1 LIGLELVYA
10 LDFDGVVCDSIHE
23 CFVNSYRAFLLTYKL
38 QSLPVSPDKFW
49 KEKFYSYRGV
59 VRPSKNFYALW
70 KLIVED
76 QLVPQNV
83 KEFEQTSHGLGNTL
97 EEFDLNLT
105 KVRNRQIRESLADF
119 INLNGIFDQVIEVWN
134 SLPRP
139 LFIVTAKDENL
150 VRIILDFH
158 RLSVD
163 GIFGRGSGEKYI
175 SLQKLAMDSCI
186 EITKVKFVDDNPRFV
201 EETKGVGI
209 DAALAL
215 WGYGPYESR
224 EGKTLSN
231 FREVLDFFNNG

>member
-1 LIGLELVYA
+1 MVYA

-23 CFVNSYRAFLLTYKL
+23 CFENSYHAFLLTYKL
-38 QSLPVSPDKFW
+38 QRLPVSPDKFW

-59 VRPSKNFYALW
+59 VRPSKNFYYLW
-70 KLIVED
+70 KLIVEN
-76 QLVPQNV
+76 QLVPHNV
-83 KEFEQTSHGLGNTL
+83 KASFGLGYIL
-97 EEFDLNLT
+97 EEFDLNLS
-105 KVRNRQIRESLADF
+105 KVRNSQIRESLADF
-119 INLNGIFDQVIEVWN
+119 IDLNGIFDNVLEVWN

-139 LFIVTAKDENL
+139 LFVVTAKDEKL
-150 VRIILDFH
+150 VRILLDFH

-163 GIFGRGSGEKYI
+163 GIYGKGSGEKHNT
-175 SLQKLAMDSCI
+175 LQKLAMETHI
-186 EITKVKFVDDNPRFV
+186 EIAKVKFVDDNPRFV
-201 EETKGVGI
+201 EEAKSVGI